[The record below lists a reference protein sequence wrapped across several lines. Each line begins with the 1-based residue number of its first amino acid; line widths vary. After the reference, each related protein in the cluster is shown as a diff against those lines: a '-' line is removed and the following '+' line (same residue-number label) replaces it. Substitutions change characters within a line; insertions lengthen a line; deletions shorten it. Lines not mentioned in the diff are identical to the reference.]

1 MKKIPTG
8 NPVCPPF
15 VWSAKKIFNALVN
28 KCSISSHECIHNLAY
43 SNAMLDPVEENNS
56 NQGNIEE
63 QEDEADIDVESP
75 SMISVF
81 DVANS
86 LPSHDS
92 DSHANLNSLPRIV
105 IRSILSSKKASRK
118 EQVNEDGETDSSS
131 TSQILE
137 MIRCDMQES
146 KICQEEDMEYHHIQP
161 EDWCI
166 QLEKVWE
173 EQCVQHLRVEDSNTP
188 IQVHSWF
195 CPWVQEC
202 CNILPQ
208 P

>member
-1 MKKIPTG
+1 MLVMKKIPIG

-15 VWSAKKIFNALVN
+15 VWSAKKIFNALMS
-28 KCSISSHECIHNLAY
+28 KCSISSHECIHNLAD
-43 SNAMLDPVEENNS
+43 NNVMLDPVEENNS
-56 NQGNIEE
+56 NQGNIEV
-63 QEDEADIDVESP
+63 QEDEVEIDVESP

-92 DSHANLNSLPRIV
+92 DSHAHLNSLPRMV
-105 IRSILSSKKASRK
+105 ISSILSSKKAWRK

-137 MIRCDMQES
+137 KISCDMQKS
-146 KICQEEDMEYHHIQP
+146 KRCQEEDMEYHHIQP

-166 QLEKVWE
+166 QLEEVWE
-173 EQCVQHLRVEDSNTP
+173 EQWIQQLRIEDSNAL
-188 IQVHSWF
+188 F
-195 CPWVQEC
+195 E
-202 CNILPQ
+202 
-208 P
+208 